1 MRDIQSGDLASIPG
15 FSAHGWGIGR
25 ALALIQCAAVIGA
38 LPKPDSLEGMSW
50 EQACGKQLYLAWV
63 PKVAVTIA
71 LCGLVTLPPWLQP
84 WWSCGPVRAPLLTV
98 DTD

>member
-1 MRDIQSGDLASIPG
+1 M
-15 FSAHGWGIGR
+15 
-25 ALALIQCAAVIGA
+25 ALIQCAAIFGA
-38 LPKPDSLEGMSW
+38 LPKPDSLEGVSW

-63 PKVAVTIA
+63 PKVAVSIA
-71 LCGLVTLPPWLQP
+71 LCGLVALPPWWLQP